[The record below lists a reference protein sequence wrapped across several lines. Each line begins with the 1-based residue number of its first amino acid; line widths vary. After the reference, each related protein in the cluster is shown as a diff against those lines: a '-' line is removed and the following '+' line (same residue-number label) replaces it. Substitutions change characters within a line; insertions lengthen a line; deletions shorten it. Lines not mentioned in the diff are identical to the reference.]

1 MKLRAAAVALA
12 LCASTFTQP
21 ANAGLNAEID
31 LSNPRIV
38 PIYGSDSP
46 TPPNIGDQASYSGFL
61 YSSRIVFSAA
71 HSEVQFDRDG
81 NRTTFNSK
89 YIFVGRPN
97 STAGD
102 YKGLVKV
109 EKRFI
114 AKNYRFN
121 NATLDDFAIYVLEK
135 DLIPAA
141 PVKLLTPELE
151 IEIRASQTPI
161 KMHGYGEYQDRCE
174 PNEKLPCS
182 PKNKKT
188 LQPRSLTSI
197 LYTLAEVEAIVGY
210 KRAQLVDHLIMNNGK
225 TGFGCSGDSGGS
237 ITSTYKNE
245 LIYLATTPNGLSSYA
260 CGASDG
266 YDGKGGINYASP
278 VYKHLDIVKEAEDY
292 VAAAL
297 AREAEAKAAIAK
309 KKSTITCVKGKTSKK
324 VTAVSPKCP
333 TGYKKK

>member
-12 LCASTFTQP
+12 LCASAFTQP

-89 YIFVGRPN
+89 YIYVGRPN

-210 KRAQLVDHLIMNNGK
+210 KTPQLVDHLTINNGK
-225 TGFGCSGDSGGS
+225 
-237 ITSTYKNE
+237 
-245 LIYLATTPNGLSSYA
+245 P
-260 CGASDG
+260 
-266 YDGKGGINYASP
+266 P
-278 VYKHLDIVKEAEDY
+278 VDPK
-292 VAAAL
+292 
-297 AREAEAKAAIAK
+297 
-309 KKSTITCVKGKTSKK
+309 SKK
-324 VTAVSPKCP
+324 IL
-333 TGYKKK
+333 

>member
-1 MKLRAAAVALA
+1 MGTIR
-12 LCASTFTQP
+12 
-21 ANAGLNAEID
+21 
-31 LSNPRIV
+31 
-38 PIYGSDSP
+38 
-46 TPPNIGDQASYSGFL
+46 GF
-61 YSSRIVFSAA
+61 
-71 HSEVQFDRDG
+71 
-81 NRTTFNSK
+81 
-89 YIFVGRPN
+89 
-97 STAGD
+97 
-102 YKGLVKV
+102 
-109 EKRFI
+109 
-114 AKNYRFN
+114 
-121 NATLDDFAIYVLEK
+121 EK
-135 DLIPAA
+135 DLIPAT

-182 PKNKKT
+182 PKHKKT

-210 KRAQLVDHLIMNNGK
+210 KREQLADHLVVANGK

-237 ITSTYKNE
+237 ITSTHKNE

-266 YDGKGGINYASP
+266 YDGKSGINYASP
-278 VYKHLDIVKEAEDY
+278 VYKHLDILKEAEDY

-297 AREAEAKAAIAK
+297 AKEAQAKAALAK

-333 TGYKKK
+333 ASYKKK

>member
-1 MKLRAAAVALA
+1 MKLRAAAAAITLG
-12 LCASTFTQP
+12 LSTLTYS

-46 TPPNIGDQASYSGFL
+46 TPPNSGDQASYSGFL

-71 HSEVQFDRDG
+71 HSEYQFDEQG
-81 NRTTFNSK
+81 NKIPFARKYLFIGLPNSK
-89 YIFVGRPN
+89 
-97 STAGD
+97 AGD
-102 YKGLVKV
+102 YKGAVKV
-109 EKRFI
+109 ELRLI
-114 AKNYRFN
+114 AKNYRGN
-121 NATLDDFAIYVLEK
+121 GGMLDDFAIYVLEK

-141 PVKLLTPELE
+141 PVKLLTPEIE
-151 IEIRASQTPI
+151 AEIRESKTPI

-174 PNEKLPCS
+174 PNETLPCEQRY
-182 PKNKKT
+182 KKT

-210 KRAQLVDHLIMNNGK
+210 KRPQLVDHLIMNNGK

-237 ITSTYKNE
+237 VTSTYKNE
-245 LIYLATTPNGLSSYA
+245 FLYLATTPNGNSVYA
-260 CGASDG
+260 CGASG
-266 YDGKGGINYASP
+266 GHDGKGGISYASP
-278 VYKHLDIVKEAEDY
+278 VYKHLDILKEAEDY

-297 AREAEAKAAIAK
+297 AKEAEAKAALAK
-309 KKSTITCVKGKTSKK
+309 MKSTITCVKGKTSKK